1 MALAI
6 DEKCRGPWHAAAYTP
21 HEVAFNALAKLS
33 GCTILFEAL
42 HIETKSLRNRSYQLR
57 TERCLIFIKAVMHFP
72 EPVLCASG
80 FSCFGSKLSMRMDLG
95 ERKISEYEAEARAK
109 LILEALDD
117 YVCVSAVRALI
128 IGILH

>member
-1 MALAI
+1 MTLAI

-21 HEVAFNALAKLS
+21 HEVAFNALTELS
-33 GCTILFEAL
+33 GREILFEAL
-42 HIETKSLRNRSYQLR
+42 HVEPKSLRSRSYQVG
-57 TERCLIFIKAVMHFP
+57 TERCLIFIKALMHFP

-80 FSCFGSKLSMRMDLG
+80 FSCFGSQLSVLMDLG